1 MRFAK
6 ILFIQI
12 SLWLLPGSLLAQTTS
27 PAAKEAASTTNMLAI
42 LMMIIALVL
51 AFVIYAMGQV
61 LLTLIR
67 QVLEKNKLNNKI
79 TAVVLL
85 LCFSLLGLTG
95 QAQELTADPLVKV
108 APNYGGLSADAFWLL
123 VSAVGIEVIAIL
135 FMMFFINRIRQ
146 ELMPAKAATKSFDF
160 AAWWSSV
167 DKKLFTKAVAVEK
180 EADIMLD
187 HEYDGI
193 RELDN
198 SLPPWWKYGFIIT
211 IVISVVYMM
220 HFHVLGSGKNPT
232 EEYAAELQHAKQKL
246 EAYEAKNKD
255 KVDESNIQ
263 MADAGGIAKGKEIF
277 QQMCWACHGKM
288 GEGGAGP
295 NLTDDYWIHKGSLT
309 DIYKS
314 IKTGYPDKG
323 MQAWEKQYSP
333 KQIAELSSYIKTL
346 KGTNPA
352 NAKAAQGDLYNE
364 AASAAP
370 DSASTGAVS
379 TITTEKTNIASN
391 P

>member
-1 MRFAK
+1 MRFVK
-6 ILFIQI
+6 VLFLQF
-12 SLWLLPGSLLAQTTS
+12 LLMLSAGAVLAQGS
-27 PAAKEAASTTNMLAI
+27 NPVAKETASPTNMLAI
-42 LMMIIALVL
+42 LLIIIALVL

-67 QVLEKNKLNNKI
+67 QVVEKNKLDSK
-79 TAVVLL
+79 VVAILFLL
-85 LCFSLLGLTG
+85 AFSMIGFHS
-95 QAQELTADPLVKV
+95 QAQEITADPLVKV
-108 APNYGGLSADAFWLL
+108 APNYGGLSAEAFWIL
-123 VSAVGIEVIAIL
+123 VAAVSIEVIAIL

-146 ELMPAKAATKSFDF
+146 ELMPEKARVQSFDF
-160 AAWWSSV
+160 ARWWSKV
-167 DKKLFTKAVAVEK
+167 DKKLFTKAVPIEK

-198 SLPPWWKYGFIIT
+198 SLPPWWKYGFVIT

-232 EEYAAELQHAKQKL
+232 EEYAAELQNAKLKL

-255 KVDESNIQ
+255 KVDENNIQ
-263 MADAGGIAKGKEIF
+263 LSDAGGIASGKDIF

-295 NLTDDYWIHKGSLT
+295 NLTDDYWLHKGSLT

-323 MQAWEKQYSP
+323 MQSWEKQYSP
-333 KQIAELSSYIKTL
+333 KQIAELASYIKSL

-364 AASAAP
+364 AGALP
-370 DSASTGAVS
+370 DSATSVQKEVTVKG
-379 TITTEKTNIASN
+379 NIATVN
-391 P
+391 

>member
-1 MRFAK
+1 MRFVK
-6 ILFIQI
+6 ILFIPFVI
-12 SLWLLPGSLLAQTTS
+12 LLLQSTAWAQNTD
-27 PAAKEAASTTNMLAI
+27 PAAGQGASTTNMLAVLLI
-42 LMMIIALVL
+42 IIALVL

-67 QVLEKNKLNNKI
+67 QVLEKNKSNTRII
-79 TAVVLL
+79 TGLL
-85 LCFSLLGLTG
+85 FLGFLTLG
-95 QAQELTADPLVKV
+95 FQGRAEEIGTDEVIKA
-108 APNYGGLSADAFWLL
+108 APNYGGLSADAFWIL
-123 VSAVGIEVIAIL
+123 VSAVAVEVVAIL
-135 FMMFFINRIRQ
+135 FLMFFINRIRQ

-160 AAWWSSV
+160 KGWWSGV
-167 DKKLFTKAVAVEK
+167 DKKLFTKAVPVEK
-180 EADIMLD
+180 EADIVLD

-211 IVISVVYMM
+211 IVISVIYML

-232 EEYAAELQHAKQKL
+232 EEYAAELQHAKLKL

-255 KVDESNIQ
+255 KVDENNIQ
-263 MADAGGIAKGKEIF
+263 LADASGIAAGKDIF

-295 NLTDDYWIHKGSLT
+295 NLTDEYWLHKGSLT

-314 IKTGYPDKG
+314 IKVGYPDKG

-333 KQIAELSSYIKTL
+333 KQIAQLASYIKTL

-364 AASAAP
+364 AGAP
-370 DSASTGAVS
+370 SDTTKVNPGATV
-379 TITTEKTNIASN
+379 KN
-391 P
+391 